1 MGGIQMTMEDI
12 EHKLLM
18 DRNLREL
25 MCCADKLEYDGL
37 REFIGYLEKESRQ
50 KCLNII

>member
-18 DRNLREL
+18 DKNLREL
-25 MCCADKLEYDGL
+25 MCGADKLECNEL
-37 REFIGYLEKESRQ
+37 RDFVKYVENENRQ
-50 KCLNII
+50 SIKDVV